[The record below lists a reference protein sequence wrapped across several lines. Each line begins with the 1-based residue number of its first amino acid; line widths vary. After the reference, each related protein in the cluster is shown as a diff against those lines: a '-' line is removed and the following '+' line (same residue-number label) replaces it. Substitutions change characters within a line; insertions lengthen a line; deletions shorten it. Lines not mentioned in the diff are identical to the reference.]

1 MIDTSYWTVQ
11 DMYCKVITSQAK
23 NIMNHSRLVD
33 AFCFLNLRGYREWQE
48 HQLYEELTENL
59 LLKRYMIN
67 HQHKLFKEE
76 SDFGEELIPKELYK
90 MDKMCVSKG
99 DKQCIVKYL
108 FEKWKEWEEETK
120 ELYAACVEWCIDNQY
135 ADSEKFKGLMRD
147 VDKELKEID
156 EHIIK
161 LKDLDYSLLDI
172 IMLQDDLYRKYHWKE
187 DGDKKEED
195 V

>member
-1 MIDTSYWTVQ
+1 MIDTSCWTVQ
-11 DMYCKVITSQAK
+11 DMYCKVITLQAK

-33 AFCFLNLRGYREWQE
+33 AFCFLNLRGYRAWQE

-59 LLKRYMIN
+59 LLKRYMVN

-76 SDFGEELIPKELYK
+76 NDFGEELIPKEVYQ
-90 MDKMCVSKG
+90 MDKMNVSRG
-99 DKQCIVKYL
+99 DKQCLIKCL
-108 FEKWKEWEEETK
+108 FEKWRGWEEKTK
-120 ELYAACVEWCIDNQY
+120 ELYSACVEWCIDNQY
-135 ADSEKFKGLMRD
+135 ADSEKFKKLMRD

-161 LKDLDYSLLDI
+161 LKDLDYSLLEI
-172 IMLQDDLYRKYHWKE
+172 IMLQDELCDKYKRKERDKE
-187 DGDKKEED
+187 EED